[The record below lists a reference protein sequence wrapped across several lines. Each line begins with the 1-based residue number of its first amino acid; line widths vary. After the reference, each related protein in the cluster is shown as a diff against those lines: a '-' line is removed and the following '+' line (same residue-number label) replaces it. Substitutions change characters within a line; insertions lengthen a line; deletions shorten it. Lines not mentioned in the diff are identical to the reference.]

1 MFYCAATWREEL
13 EKEVV
18 PRNNMDRMELTVY
31 GENNTFRS
39 AVDVIKLF
47 FFIADGAARCA

>member
-1 MFYCAATWREEL
+1 MLYCAATWREEL